1 MYCIM
6 NSSYNKESVA
16 HRILLMILE
25 TINKDDVDVKDD
37 DKDSVI

>member
-1 MYCIM
+1 M

-25 TINKDDVDVKDD
+25 TTNKDDVDVKDD